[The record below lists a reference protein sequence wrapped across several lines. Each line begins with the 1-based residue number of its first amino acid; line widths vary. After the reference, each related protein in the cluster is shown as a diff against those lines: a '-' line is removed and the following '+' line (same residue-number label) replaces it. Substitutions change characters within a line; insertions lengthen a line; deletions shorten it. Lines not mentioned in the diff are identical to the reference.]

1 MKNVERVVLFSGL
14 AVAIALGLGY
24 RDVGTQ
30 AVASSANSSTVVA
43 DGAKIA
49 TVDVLTVVERLAS
62 SDRYTPAREQKAKSL
77 AAPIEQINKE
87 LDTLRQEIT
96 AIPDFQNNAEAQPK
110 IQQFQQKSQNLETL
124 RQTAQNEL
132 ESFNVAQ
139 LQEAY
144 KIAIDTTNAIAGTR
158 GYTHVFATKP
168 FESKMTST
176 NVNGVLQEMLARPI
190 VRTNMADDL
199 TDAVIKELKLENVKP
214 LSGQPAP
221 APAPATA
228 PATAPAG
235 QTTEKK

>member
-1 MKNVERVVLFSGL
+1 MNNVERVVIFSGL
-14 AVAIALGLGY
+14 AAAIALGLGW
-24 RDVGTQ
+24 RGVGSP
-30 AVASSANSSTVVA
+30 AIAGSATIIA
-43 DGAKIA
+43 DGAKIG
-49 TVDVLTVVERLAS
+49 TVDVLAVVERLAS

-144 KIAIDTTNAIAGTR
+144 KIAIDTTNALAAAR
-158 GYTHVFATKP
+158 GYTHVFSTKP
-168 FESKMTST
+168 SEAKMTST
-176 NVNGVLQEMLARPI
+176 NVNGVLQEMLARPV
-190 VRTNMADDL
+190 VRTNSADDL

-221 APAPATA
+221 APAPAPASA
-228 PATAPAG
+228 PASAPAPAD
-235 QTTEKK
+235 KK

>member
-1 MKNVERVVLFSGL
+1 MKNVERVVVFSGL
-14 AVAIALGLGY
+14 AISIALGLGY
-24 RDVGTQ
+24 RGVGTP
-30 AVASSANSSTVVA
+30 AVANSAATSVVA

-49 TVDVLTVVERLAS
+49 TVDVLAVVERLAS

-87 LDTLRQEIT
+87 LDTLRTEIT

-168 FESKMTST
+168 FDAKMTSI
-176 NVNGVLQEMLARPI
+176 NVNGVLQEMLARPV
-190 VRTNMADDL
+190 VRTNPADDL

-214 LSGQPAP
+214 LSGAAP
-221 APAPATA
+221 APSSAPTPA
-228 PATAPAG
+228 PSPAAP
-235 QTTEKK
+235 ENPK

>member
-1 MKNVERVVLFSGL
+1 M
-14 AVAIALGLGY
+14 
-24 RDVGTQ
+24 
-30 AVASSANSSTVVA
+30 
-43 DGAKIA
+43 
-49 TVDVLTVVERLAS
+49 
-62 SDRYTPAREQKAKSL
+62 
-77 AAPIEQINKE
+77 AAPIEQINRE

-158 GYTHVFATKP
+158 GYTHVLATKP

-176 NVNGVLQEMLARPI
+176 NVNGVLQEMLARPV

-214 LSGQPAP
+214 ISAP
-221 APAPATA
+221 GSATPAPATA
-228 PATAPAG
+228 PAVPAG
-235 QTTEKK
+235 ETTEKK